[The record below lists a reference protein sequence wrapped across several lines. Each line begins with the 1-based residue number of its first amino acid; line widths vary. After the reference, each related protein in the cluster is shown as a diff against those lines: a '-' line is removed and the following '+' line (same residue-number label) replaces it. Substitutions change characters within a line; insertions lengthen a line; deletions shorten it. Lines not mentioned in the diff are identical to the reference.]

1 MNNPKHFYV
10 DYTDK
15 TTIDPELTKKY
26 KSIIEKYIS
35 LENKDILDIGC
46 GTGRLAIHL
55 SKFVNH
61 WYGIDPD
68 PESIKLA
75 KENIKNLNIDDRVTF
90 KVGKFADI
98 PFDQEFDIAIS
109 SNSLHFEENK
119 EDAFENV
126 YNSLKSD
133 GYFIIFEP
141 TPTPH
146 GWFSDKLNEDSPD
159 FNSTFFEKKV
169 EALNKSYAAIKSQD
183 LFEIVYEVM
192 PKTNKNFQG
201 NQYHAILRKVK

>member
-15 TTIDPELTKKY
+15 TAVNPKLTEKY

-98 PFDQEFDIAIS
+98 PFDQEFDIIIS

-133 GYFIIFEP
+133 GYFIIFVP
-141 TPTPH
+141 TPTPQ
-146 GWFSDKLNEDSPD
+146 GWFSDKLNKDSSN
-159 FNSTFFEKKV
+159 FNSTFFERKV
-169 EALNKSYAAIKSQD
+169 EALTNSYTAIKSQD
-183 LFEIVYEVM
+183 LFKIMDEVM
-192 PKTNKNFQG
+192 PKTNGNFQG
-201 NQYHAILRKVK
+201 NQYYAILRKVK